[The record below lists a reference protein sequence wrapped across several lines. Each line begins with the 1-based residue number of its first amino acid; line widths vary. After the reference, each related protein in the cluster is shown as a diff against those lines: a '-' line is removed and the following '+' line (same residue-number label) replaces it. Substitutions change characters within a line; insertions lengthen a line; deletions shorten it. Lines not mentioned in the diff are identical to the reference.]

1 MNNRSITMRKS
12 RNEDPTNAHSGEPTR
27 LYSLMGDDAD
37 LSWRLLQILNG
48 YRVVASLILL
58 ALFFGV
64 PDLDLVGGKDPLTF
78 LSAAVA
84 LGLLGAIN
92 AGFVHR
98 RWPGLGNQAA
108 FQTLIDV
115 ACISTIAHASGGVDS
130 GLANLLMV
138 TVGGASLVLRRR
150 GALLAAAVSTLAV
163 LAQQALVLAEGTASS
178 SSFVSAGLLGIL
190 LFLVALVAQPLA
202 VRLRAS
208 EALARQRGFDLA
220 NLSQL
225 NHYIIQN
232 LRESILVLDQDDS
245 IRLVNNSAARLL
257 GLPDTSSRAH
267 LSLVSLELL
276 DLVRRWRK
284 RGGNESHSEQFMAP
298 DNATLINAHFA
309 AIDNPQTGA
318 LLIFLEDSSLFAE
331 KVQQSKLASLGRLS
345 ASIAHEI
352 RNPVGAM
359 SHAGQLLAESPSLGT
374 DERRLTEIIHTNAN
388 RVSSIV
394 ENVLQL
400 SRRDKTTPE
409 RINLE
414 DWLGEFASTFAKEM
428 QLSGDWM
435 KIPPVS
441 PPTEILMDPSHL
453 EQVLWNLCENALKYG
468 ASEDGRVQLKIR
480 TGRVPNSGRPFLEIQ
495 DSGPGVPEAAREQ
508 LFEPFF
514 TAGQEGTGLG
524 LFICRELCECNRAT
538 LIYLPAKDGGSIFR
552 IIFTDPQRWDNH
564 EQ

>member
-1 MNNRSITMRKS
+1 MS
-12 RNEDPTNAHSGEPTR
+12 RAVHNQVPT
-27 LYSLMGDDAD
+27 SLTTHQQLRGPGR
-37 LSWRLLQILNG
+37 RLL
-48 YRVVASLILL
+48 A
-58 ALFFGV
+58 
-64 PDLDLVGGKDPLTF
+64 
-78 LSAAVA
+78 
-84 LGLLGAIN
+84 GA
-92 AGFVHR
+92 
-98 RWPGLGNQAA
+98 
-108 FQTLIDV
+108 
-115 ACISTIAHASGGVDS
+115 C
-130 GLANLLMV
+130 
-138 TVGGASLVLRRR
+138 VL
-150 GALLAAAVSTLAV
+150 GALLAAAISTLAV
-163 LAQQALVLAEGTASS
+163 LAQQALILAQGAASS

-190 LFLVALVAQPLA
+190 LFLVALAAQPLA

-232 LRESILVLDQDDS
+232 LRESILVLDEDER

-284 RGGNESHSEQFMAP
+284 RGGNESHSEQFMAS

-318 LLIFLEDSSLFAE
+318 LLIFLEDASLFAE

-359 SHAGQLLAESPSLGT
+359 SHAGQLLAESPSLGA
-374 DERRLTEIIHTNAN
+374 DEQRLTEIIHTNAN
-388 RVSSIV
+388 RISSIV

-409 RINLE
+409 RLNLE
-414 DWLGEFASTFAKEM
+414 DWLGEFAGAFAKEM

-435 KIPPVS
+435 KIPAVS
-441 PPTEILMDPSHL
+441 SPTEILMDPSHL

-480 TGRVPNSGRPFLEIQ
+480 TGQVPNSGRPFLEIQ

-538 LIYLPAKDGGSIFR
+538 LIYLPAIDGGSIFR
-552 IIFTDPQRWDNH
+552 IIFTDPQRWDKQ

>member
-12 RNEDPTNAHSGEPTR
+12 RNQDPTNAHSGEPGR
-27 LYSLMGDDAD
+27 LHSLMGDDAD

-48 YRVVASLILL
+48 YRVTASLILL

-64 PDLDLVGGKDPLTF
+64 ADLNLVGGKDPLTF
-78 LSAAVA
+78 LTAAVG

-92 AGFVHR
+92 AGFVYR
-98 RWPGLGNQAA
+98 RWPGLGTQAA
-108 FQTLIDV
+108 VQTLIDV
-115 ACISTIAHASGGVDS
+115 TCITIIAHTSGGVDS

-138 TVGGASLVLRRR
+138 TVGGAALVLRRR
-150 GALLAAAVSTLAV
+150 GALLAAAISTLAV
-163 LAQQALVLAEGTASS
+163 LAQQALILAQGAASS

-190 LFLVALVAQPLA
+190 LFLVALAAQPLA

-232 LRESILVLDQDDS
+232 LRESILVLDEDES

-284 RGGNESHSEQFMAP
+284 RGGNESHSEQFMAS

-318 LLIFLEDSSLFAE
+318 LLIFLEDASLFAE

-359 SHAGQLLAESPSLGT
+359 SHAGQLLAESPALGP

-388 RVSSIV
+388 RISSIV

-409 RINLE
+409 RLNLE
-414 DWLGEFASTFAKEM
+414 DWLGEFAGAFAKEM

-435 KIPPVS
+435 KIPAVS
-441 PPTEILMDPSHL
+441 SPTEILMDPSHL

-538 LIYLPAKDGGSIFR
+538 LIYLPAIDGGSIFR
-552 IIFTDPQRWDNH
+552 IIFTDPQRWDKQ

>member
-1 MNNRSITMRKS
+1 
-12 RNEDPTNAHSGEPTR
+12 
-27 LYSLMGDDAD
+27 MGDDAD

-64 PDLDLVGGKDPLTF
+64 ADLNLVGGKDPLTF
-78 LSAAVA
+78 LTAAVG

-92 AGFVHR
+92 AGFVYR
-98 RWPGLGNQAA
+98 RWPGLGTQAA
-108 FQTLIDV
+108 VQTLIDV
-115 ACISTIAHASGGVDS
+115 TCITIIAHTSGGVDS

-138 TVGGASLVLRRR
+138 TVGGAALVLRRR
-150 GALLAAAVSTLAV
+150 GALLAAAISTLAV
-163 LAQQALVLAEGTASS
+163 LAQQALILAQGAASS

-190 LFLVALVAQPLA
+190 LFLVALAAQPLA

-232 LRESILVLDQDDS
+232 LRESILVLDEDES

-284 RGGNESHSEQFMAP
+284 RGGNESHSEQFMAS

-318 LLIFLEDSSLFAE
+318 LLIFLEDASLFAE

-359 SHAGQLLAESPSLGT
+359 SHAGQLLAESPALGP

-388 RVSSIV
+388 RISSIV

-409 RINLE
+409 RLNLE
-414 DWLGEFASTFAKEM
+414 DWLGEFAGAFAKEM

-435 KIPPVS
+435 KIPAVS
-441 PPTEILMDPSHL
+441 SPTEILMDPSHL

-538 LIYLPAKDGGSIFR
+538 LIYLPAIDGGSIFR
-552 IIFTDPQRWDNH
+552 IIFTDPQRWDKQ